1 MVVRSRSCFAA
12 AACLLLLAL
21 PTPAR
26 AETAAP
32 PSRPASGGGLAVY
45 LFAGH
50 SGWDTTA
57 LDARLTALGYGT
69 FSQDPGSGG
78 LGLRAWVDGSCKCTG
93 DMEFQFADAGTGAD
107 QGRQLSLTAGQL
119 MLHAGRTL
127 FARGHVRTYA
137 MLGLGYGATLLELDP
152 GSLAPRARNPLGFA
166 DGKTGATSY
175 ALALQ
180 ALIGV
185 DYLVSFGGHP
195 TKGFNGVLVGLRAGY
210 NAQPLVSGWSA
221 TSGSGPSASSYAV
234 DLPRVAADGAFVHLV
249 FGDLALGALGRTT
262 K

>member
-1 MVVRSRSCFAA
+1 MVVRPRSSFIAVAA
-12 AACLLLLAL
+12 SLLFLAL
-21 PTPAR
+21 SPPAH

-32 PSRPASGGGLAVY
+32 TSRPTTGGLAVY

-57 LDARLTALGYGT
+57 LDARLTSLGYGA
-69 FSQDPGSGG
+69 FPQNPGSGG
-78 LGLRAWVDGSCKCTG
+78 LGLRAWVDGSCQCTG

-107 QGRQLSLTAGQL
+107 QGRQLSLTAGQF

-152 GSLAPRARNPLGFA
+152 GSLPARARNPLGFA
-166 DGKTGATSY
+166 DGKQGASSY

-180 ALIGV
+180 ALVGV
-185 DYLVSFGGHP
+185 DYLVPFGGHRS
-195 TKGFNGVLVGLRAGY
+195 KGFDGVLVGLRAGY
-210 NAQPLVSGWSA
+210 NAQPLVTGWSA

-249 FGDLALGALGRTT
+249 FGDLALAR
-262 K
+262 